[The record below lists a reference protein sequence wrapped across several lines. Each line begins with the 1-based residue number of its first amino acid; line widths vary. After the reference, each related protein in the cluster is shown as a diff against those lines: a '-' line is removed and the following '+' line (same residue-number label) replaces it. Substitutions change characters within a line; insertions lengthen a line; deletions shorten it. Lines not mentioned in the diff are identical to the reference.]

1 MKAECS
7 DLDSTE
13 CAQWS
18 QYCEWD
24 EDTDQCTEI
33 GGGGGDLDYG
43 PFDFSYL
50 RKWTKL
56 LAPIRI
62 ALMNNG

>member
-1 MKAECS
+1 MKIFILTLSLSILSYLKAECS

-13 CAQWS
+13 CVQWS

-33 GGGGGDLDYG
+33 
-43 PFDFSYL
+43 
-50 RKWTKL
+50 
-56 LAPIRI
+56 
-62 ALMNNG
+62 